1 MEYCSPRPSSF
12 CDLDPRT
19 LLLAATGAAVCFSL
33 VQSIALAYACL
44 VLALILVVV
53 GKPSLVLLLKRLV
66 VANFFIFFLWATVPF
81 AVPGESLTTFGP
93 LSVSQEGITLA
104 LSVTIKCNSILLCFL
119 ALITDL
125 SLPLIGYSLERLRVP
140 GKLVFLFLFT
150 CRYIHVI
157 GEEWQKLQTA
167 AKLRGFIPRTSWH
180 TYETIGN
187 MFGLTIIN
195 SIDRSQRIYEAM
207 LLRGFNGAF
216 HTVAELKAERSGIFF
231 AVLFFSALVCL
242 LTADIYLRFSNA

>member
-1 MEYCSPRPSSF
+1 M
-12 CDLDPRT
+12 
-19 LLLAATGAAVCFSL
+19 CFSL
-33 VQSIALAYACL
+33 VQSIVVAYACL
-44 VLALILVVV
+44 VLALILVVL
-53 GKPSLVLLLKRLV
+53 GKPSLFFLLKHLV

-125 SLPLIGYSLERLRVP
+125 SLPLIGYSLERLRIP
-140 GKLVFLFLFT
+140 RKLVFLFLFT

-167 AKLRGFIPRTSWH
+167 AKLRGFIPRTSLH
-180 TYETIGN
+180 TYETIGH

-195 SIDRSQRIYEAM
+195 SIDRSQRVYEAM
-207 LLRGFNGAF
+207 LLRGFDGEF
-216 HTVAELKAERSGIFF
+216 HTVADLNAERSGIFF

-242 LTADIYLRFSNA
+242 LIADIYLRFSNA